1 MNSTYEMIKKH
12 KFIAIL
18 RNIPEDKL
26 ENTAKALY
34 NGGARLFEI
43 TFNPSD
49 PDTIKKTAMA
59 FEIIKNACGN
69 GISVGAGTVVKKEY
83 VAEAKKMGAEFI
95 VAPNT
100 DQEVISLT
108 KENGMLS
115 IPGAFTPSEIV
126 TAHKLGA
133 DIVKI
138 FPIEPHN
145 ISYLKNILSPVSHI
159 PFITTG
165 GVNEDTADE
174 LMKTGAAALAAGAS
188 VIPVSALNAND
199 FSLIEEKTR
208 KLISIIKNA

>member
-1 MNSTYEMIKKH
+1 
-12 KFIAIL
+12 
-18 RNIPEDKL
+18 
-26 ENTAKALY
+26 
-34 NGGARLFEI
+34 
-43 TFNPSD
+43 
-49 PDTIKKTAMA
+49 
-59 FEIIKNACGN
+59 
-69 GISVGAGTVVKKEY
+69 
-83 VAEAKKMGAEFI
+83 MGAEFI
-95 VAPNT
+95 VSPNT
-100 DQEVISLT
+100 DAEVISLT

-115 IPGAFTPSEIV
+115 IPGAFTPSESV

-174 LMKTGAAALAAGAS
+174 LMKTGADALAAGAS

-199 FSLIEEKTR
+199 FSLIEENTR
-208 KLISIIKNA
+208 KLIRIIKNA